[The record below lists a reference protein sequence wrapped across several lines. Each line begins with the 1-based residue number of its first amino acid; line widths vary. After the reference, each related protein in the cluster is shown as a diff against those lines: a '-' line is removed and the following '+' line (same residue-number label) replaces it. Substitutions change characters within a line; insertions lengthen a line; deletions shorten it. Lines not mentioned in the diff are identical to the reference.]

1 MIPRFALSIVTALC
15 LAALGAA
22 CEKVSHENI
31 DKWARTEKG
40 PGKLL
45 EALKDSE
52 NSADLRA
59 HAAEVIIDSGRFS
72 EIKELLAGI
81 EDEARHKIIADLAT
95 RLWELARINKELD
108 IPNATQIKAKDALF
122 YILDMAD
129 PATKAKISD
138 YLVEWFVGGHYE
150 GRARSG
156 AVSGALAIRKIG
168 SSSSDRLLNRARGIL
183 ARPPTPDGKRDAV
196 GDELLK
202 ALALSGSTDAMSFLM
217 DLVERPR
224 QDKTLPKR
232 VVSAMHF
239 AYVEPLGMEPVEGQ
253 GVVAIAERLEAMFY
267 KQRLSGTMRND
278 AAFLLA
284 TMEPSKCIPV
294 FTRMIQ
300 YPSDQ
305 AGYRWIGTRHGIKC
319 GGEQAIEAIVGALPP
334 TVDYERGMLSKYLW
348 DKILLLPDKKK
359 IATAAVALLS
369 SESWVSR
376 VTGVEV
382 LGLLGKEGDLAENIK
397 LIGGLSKDGVV
408 LKNWWGKQEN
418 VPKAKQKPTPTLGQ
432 VASDVAKSLETL
444 ALEAKGK

>member
-1 MIPRFALSIVTALC
+1 MICRFALSIVTALC
-15 LAALGAA
+15 LATLGAA

-45 EALKDSE
+45 EALKSGE

-59 HAAEVIIDSGRFS
+59 HAAEVIIKDGRFT
-72 EIKELLAGI
+72 EIKEVLEGVK
-81 EDEARHKIIADLAT
+81 DEARHKIIADLAT
-95 RLWELARINKELD
+95 RLWELARIHRELD
-108 IPNATQIKAKDALF
+108 IPSATQIRAKDALF

-129 PATKAKISD
+129 SATKLKISG

-150 GRARSG
+150 GRAKAGS
-156 AVSGALAIRKIG
+156 VSGAAAIRKIG
-168 SSSSDRLLNRARGIL
+168 ESAAGPLLNRARGIV
-183 ARPPTPDGKRDAV
+183 ARPPSADGKRDAV

-202 ALALSGSTDAMSFLM
+202 ALALSGSTDAMAFLM

-232 VVSAMHF
+232 VIGAMHF
-239 AYVEPLGMEPVEGQ
+239 AYVEPLGMDPATGE
-253 GVVAIAERLEAMFY
+253 GVVSISERLESMFY

-278 AAFLLA
+278 AVALLA

-294 FTRMIQ
+294 FTRMVQ
-300 YPSDQ
+300 YPTDQ
-305 AGYRWIGTRHGIKC
+305 AGYRWIGTRHGIEC
-319 GGEQAIEAIVGALPP
+319 GGEQGIEAIVGALPP

-359 IATAAVALLS
+359 IARGAAALLE

-382 LGLLGKEGDLAENIK
+382 LGLLGKDGDITENIK
-397 LIGGLSKDGVV
+397 LIGNLSRDSVV

-418 VPKAKQKPTPTLGQ
+418 VPKSKQKPTPTLAQ
-432 VASDVAKSLETL
+432 VATDVAKSLETL
-444 ALEAKGK
+444 ALEGRGK